1 MLDPWEK
8 WIVMAHTGPASRIGP
23 WLIIAL
29 PVRQAGLLLLV
40 DVLTRSSHP
49 KESTEEETDQ

>member
-8 WIVMAHTGPASRIGP
+8 WIVMAHTGPASRMGP
-23 WLIIAL
+23 WLIIA
-29 PVRQAGLLLLV
+29 LLLLV

-49 KESTEEETDQ
+49 KESAEEETDQ